1 MKVMWFNFRGFVL
14 LPTAM
19 FVAFTPFISSAQ
31 KASGSAAVPDV
42 APKLEL
48 AFEEVVTLDKTVTVG
63 DTAFGHRQF
72 VPITGGIVSGPRL
85 KGKVLPGG
93 WDWQL
98 LLSDGCMSLS
108 ADYMLQ
114 AEDGTIIHVSNQG
127 MLCGRDKGRTFTRP
141 VFEAP
146 KGAYDWL
153 TTGTFLGVLSAAGD
167 AAHPAVRITFY
178 QAK

>member
-14 LPTAM
+14 LCTAILL
-19 FVAFTPFISSAQ
+19 AFTPFISSAQ
-31 KASGSAAVPDV
+31 TASGSAAVPVV

-63 DTAFGHRQF
+63 DTALGHRQF

-98 LLSDGCMSLS
+98 LLPNGCMSLS

-114 AEDGTIIHVSNQG
+114 AEDGTIIHVSNKG
-127 MLCGRDKGRTFTRP
+127 MLCGGNGKRVFTRP

-146 KGAYDWL
+146 KGTYEWL
-153 TTGTFLGVLSAAGD
+153 TTGTFLGVLSGAGD